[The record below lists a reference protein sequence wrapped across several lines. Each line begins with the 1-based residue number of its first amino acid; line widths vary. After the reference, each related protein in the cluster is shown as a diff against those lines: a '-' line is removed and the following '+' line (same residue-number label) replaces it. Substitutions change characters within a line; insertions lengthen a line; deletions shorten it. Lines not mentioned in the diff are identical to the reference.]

1 MTPRMNIFQTA
12 PESTKALYAVEGA
25 IEKSGLDRGLLELV
39 RLRASQ
45 INGCA
50 FCIHMHAT
58 DAVKHGESDMRIHL
72 LGAWRESPLFTDRER
87 AALAWTEALTR
98 VAKTGAPDADYER
111 IKAHFDEKEIAFL
124 TTAVA
129 AINFWNR
136 VNVTIRQ
143 VSGVMPKAA

>member
-1 MTPRMNIFQTA
+1 
-12 PESTKALYAVEGA
+12 
-25 IEKSGLDRGLLELV
+25 
-39 RLRASQ
+39 
-45 INGCA
+45 
-50 FCIHMHAT
+50 MHAT

-129 AINFWNR
+129 AINFWTR
-136 VNVTIRQ
+136 VQIGLRAIHPVEQ
-143 VSGVMPKAA
+143 AAAAA